1 MKKTQKALLLVLCAV
16 LLVATTVF
24 TTIAFLTDSDVVKNT
39 FTIGKVDITLDEA
52 KVNPD
57 GTKVDETTRVQA
69 NTYKLM
75 PGHTYTKDPTI
86 HVASGSEA
94 CYLFVKVE
102 NGISAIEDS
111 TNSIAKQM
119 KAHGWIALSEGSNIY
134 VYVGTEGNA
143 TAPKSVSAGAD
154 VVVFEQFEIGDSI
167 VDFNGYASQTITIT
181 GYAVQTDGFDDK
193 TAAEIWQAAFAS
205 GN

>member
-39 FTIGKVDITLDEA
+39 FTIGKVDIKLDEA

-57 GTKVDETTRVQA
+57 GTPVNGAARV
-69 NTYKLM
+69 NENMYKLM

-86 HVASGSEA
+86 HVVSGSEA

-111 TNSIAKQM
+111 TNNIAKQM
-119 KAHGWIALSEGSNIY
+119 EAHGWIALDGYSNIW
-134 VYVGTEGNA
+134 VYVGTEEGA
-143 TAPKSVSAGAD
+143 TAPKSVSAGTD
-154 VVVFEQFEIGDSI
+154 VVVFEQFKIGDSI
-167 VDFNGYASQTITIT
+167 ADCSGYVSQTITIT
-181 GYAVQTDGFDDK
+181 GYAVQTDGFDGE
-193 TAAEIWQAAFAS
+193 AAAAIWQAAFGS
-205 GN
+205 TN